1 MSFIDWELA
10 EYPERYKRLR
20 CNRVL
25 DEVTLT
31 HVIGNVDCPEGVKR
45 EDFVEVINKV
55 AETLQKLQFVK
66 IEVPINLIWRDYHEQ

>member
-1 MSFIDWELA
+1 MNYIDWELA

-20 CNRVL
+20 CNRVI

-45 EDFVEVINKV
+45 EDFARVMTEV
-55 AETLQKLQFVK
+55 AETLLKVPFIK
-66 IEVPINLIWRDYHEQ
+66 IDVPIDLRWMDYHEY